1 MTESQSPLS
10 MLLFRH
16 TKRRTFIAALG
27 GAVAWPLA
35 ARAQQTGNLP
45 TIGVLGP
52 ATASVWAPFVAA
64 FEQRLREL
72 GWTAGRTVAIEY
84 HWAEGR
90 RERFAEIAAE
100 FVRRRADIIVTS
112 GGAVPA
118 VKQATTAIPIVF
130 AIANDPLGGG
140 LVASLSGI

>member
-1 MTESQSPLS
+1 MPD
-10 MLLFRH
+10 M
-16 TKRRTFIAALG
+16 RRRQFVSLVG
-27 GAVAWPLA
+27 GAAAAWPAA

-52 ATASVWAPFVAA
+52 PTASVWAPWVAA
-64 FEQRLREL
+64 FKQRLREL

-90 RERFAEIAAE
+90 HERFAEIAAE
-100 FVRRRADIIVTS
+100 FVRRRTDIIVTA

-118 VKQATTAIPIVF
+118 VKQ
-130 AIANDPLGGG
+130 
-140 LVASLSGI
+140 